1 VIVTLVTYSFD
12 MMLSFQIK
20 KQNNWDN
27 EEVLSRSLLVV

>member
-1 VIVTLVTYSFD
+1 
-12 MMLSFQIK
+12 MLSFQIK